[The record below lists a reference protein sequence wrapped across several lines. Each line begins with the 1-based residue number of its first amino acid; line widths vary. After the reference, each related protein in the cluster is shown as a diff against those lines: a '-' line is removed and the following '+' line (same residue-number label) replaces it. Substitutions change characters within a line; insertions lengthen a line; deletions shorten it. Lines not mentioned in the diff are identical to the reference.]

1 MPYDS
6 AFKCRVEQVLFTGQ
20 YAGEAIAIAYD
31 EAKYPDG
38 GPVPAYFRFDSVAVE
53 NDSIADF
60 YLSSFP
66 GGQLQR
72 NIHRF
77 ATMEEAMAAL
87 NAGEGVAVHRQPLA
101 GLGKSTWT
109 LGLGSHFAYRPL
121 SYWADDAVRYAL
133 EDGRIEAI
141 FAEYGLLRARMRWR
155 SRPGRLRRSILRL
168 AGALS

>member
-87 NAGEGVAVHRQPLA
+87 NAGEVMAAMGPLAQLEWGAGEGVAVHRPPLA
-101 GLGKSTWT
+101 GFGKSTWT

-141 FAEYGLLRARMRWR
+141 FAEYGLTHLPPER
-155 SRPGRLRRSILRL
+155 
-168 AGALS
+168 